1 MNPEATITLLQF
13 ADGLFP
19 AGAYAHSFGLEAYTA
34 RGIVSDAGDVEQLL
48 RAHLQGS
55 AGPTDAVAIVSALR
69 ATSLKDL
76 DRCLELDSMIDAMK
90 PALELRNAS
99 RQMGRQTARI
109 AEALLEH
116 PIVREFAR
124 LASAEITPCHHSVVF
139 GIAGGAQGWPP
150 FETAAAYLYSSTA
163 AIVGAALRL
172 IPLGQLKGQLII
184 RNLTPLIGRLASEAT
199 AKGVHEIAGFVP
211 ALEIASMRHAA
222 MDARL
227 FRS

>member
-1 MNPEATITLLQF
+1 MDPEATIGLLQF

-19 AGAYAHSFGLEAYTA
+19 AGAYAHSFGLEAYVA

-48 RAHLQGS
+48 RAYLQGS
-55 AGPTDAVAIVSALR
+55 AGPTDAVAVVSALR
-69 ATSLKDL
+69 ATTLKDL
-76 DRCLELDSMIDAMK
+76 DRCLELDSLIDAMK

-109 AEALLEH
+109 ADALVEH
-116 PIVREFAR
+116 PILREFAR
-124 LASAEITPCHHSVVF
+124 LASADLTPCHHSVVF
-139 GIAGGAQGWPP
+139 GIVGGAQGWPP

-184 RNLTPLIGRLASEAT
+184 RNLTPLIGALATEAT

>member
-1 MNPEATITLLQF
+1 MNPEATITMLQF

-19 AGAYAHSFGLEAYTA
+19 AGAYAHSFGLEAYVA
-34 RGIVSDAGDVEQLL
+34 RGIVSHAGDVEQLL
-48 RAHLQGS
+48 RAYLQGS
-55 AGPTDAVAIVSALR
+55 AGPTDAVAIVCALR

-76 DRCLELDSMIDAMK
+76 DRCLELDSLIDAMK

-109 AEALLEH
+109 ADALLEH
-116 PIVREFAR
+116 PILREFAR
-124 LASAEITPCHHSVVF
+124 LASADITPCHHSVVF

-184 RNLTPLIGRLASEAT
+184 RSLTPLIGRLASEAT